1 VRAHRRSRTVRSVST
16 TQRERQR
23 PVELTTGLL
32 LLAGLGLFAG
42 FAGMFA
48 MGESPLSAVAT
59 IAGVLVAVLAVGAL
73 IGSPAART
81 TLLLL
86 LAPLLVL
93 VVLRRIDWLAVALVV
108 AALPVA
114 GSPRARAWYR

>member
-1 VRAHRRSRTVRSVST
+1 VST

-42 FAGMFA
+42 FAGMFT

-59 IAGVLVAVLAVGAL
+59 VAGVLVAVLAVGAL
-73 IGSPAART
+73 IGSSAART

-114 GSPRARAWYR
+114 GSPRARSWYR